1 MNPTAH
7 WSLVTVTLAD
17 ISNLKSMERRS
28 FLLSTSAV
36 ALSQLLIGCNQNNQP
51 TLNVEL
57 LKGSIPSQVVSR
69 FSQGLKAQLKFA
81 PVEQLQ
87 DSFEKLKDWQK
98 KTNAKEPERGFSL
111 PFIGFNQKP
120 AISDLVTMGD
130 FWLAQAIQNKLIKPL
145 EVEKIKEWS
154 ALPERWK
161 NLVRRND
168 KGQVDPKG
176 KVWAVPYRWGST
188 VIVYRRD
195 KFQELGW
202 KPTDWSDLW
211 RNDLQGRISL
221 LEQPREA
228 IGLVLKKLGQS
239 YNQENL
245 DKVPNLEK
253 ELVSLDRQVKFYSST
268 KYLEPLIV
276 GDTWLA
282 VGWSNDVIQT
292 LGRYPQ
298 LAVVVPKS
306 GTAIWT
312 DLWVSPAG
320 KENEDL
326 VYKWIDF
333 CLTPEVAQEII
344 LFAKSN
350 SPVMVN
356 LPKSDMQ
363 ESLRNL
369 LQMNSNVLDKS
380 DFLLPLSPTAM
391 NQYESLFARIRG

>member
-1 MNPTAH
+1 
-7 WSLVTVTLAD
+7 
-17 ISNLKSMERRS
+17 MERRS
-28 FLLSTSAV
+28 FLLSTSAL
-36 ALSQLLIGCNQNNQP
+36 ALSQLLIGCGENNQP
-51 TLNVEL
+51 TLNVQL
-57 LKGSIPSQVVSR
+57 LKGSIPGQVVSQ

-81 PVEQLQ
+81 PVEQLEHLL
-87 DSFEKLKDWQK
+87 EKLKDWQK
-98 KTNAKEPERGFSL
+98 KTNTKGSEWGFSF
-111 PFIGFNQKP
+111 PFIGSNQKS
-120 AISDLVTMGD
+120 ATSDLVTMGD
-130 FWLAQAIQNKLIKPL
+130 FWLTQAIGDKLIKPL
-145 EVEKIKEWS
+145 DETKIKQWS
-154 ALPERWK
+154 ALPKRWQ
-161 NLVRRND
+161 NLVTRNE
-168 KGQVDPKG
+168 KGQIDPNG

-202 KPTDWSDLW
+202 TPTDWSDLW
-211 RNDLQGRISL
+211 RNELKGRISV

-282 VGWSNDVIQT
+282 VGWSNDVVQT

-306 GTAIWT
+306 GTAIWA

-320 KENEDL
+320 KENGDL
-326 VYKWIDF
+326 LYQWVDF
-333 CLTPEVAQEII
+333 CLTPQIAREIS
-344 LFAKSN
+344 LLTKTN
-350 SPVMVN
+350 SPAIAN
-356 LPKSDMQ
+356 LPKSDLQ

-369 LQMNSNVLDKS
+369 LQMNTEVFDKS
-380 DFLLPLSPTAM
+380 DFLLPLSPTATA
-391 NQYESLFARIRG
+391 QYQSLFARIQG

>member
-1 MNPTAH
+1 
-7 WSLVTVTLAD
+7 
-17 ISNLKSMERRS
+17 MERRY
-28 FLLSTSAV
+28 FLLSTSTI

-51 TLNVEL
+51 TLNVQL
-57 LKGSIPSQVVSR
+57 LKGSIPSQVVSQ

-87 DSFEKLKDWQK
+87 DLFEKLKDWQK
-98 KTNAKEPERGFSL
+98 KTNTKEAEKGISL
-111 PFIGFNQKP
+111 PFIGSNQKS

-130 FWLAQAIQNKLIKPL
+130 FWLAQAIQDKLIKPL
-145 EVEKIKEWS
+145 EADKIKQWS
-154 ALPERWK
+154 ALPKRWQ
-161 NLVRRND
+161 NLVTRND
-168 KGQVDPKG
+168 KGLLDPKG

-245 DKVPNLEK
+245 DKVSNLEK
-253 ELVSLDRQVKFYSST
+253 ELVSLDKQVKFYSST

-282 VGWSNDVIQT
+282 VGWSNDVVQT

-306 GTAIWT
+306 GTAIWA

-326 VYKWIDF
+326 LYKWIDF
-333 CLTPEVAQEII
+333 CLTPQVAQEIS

-350 SPVMVN
+350 SPAMAN
-356 LPKSDMQ
+356 LPKSEMQ

-369 LQMNSNVLDKS
+369 LQMNTDVFDKS
-380 DFLLPLSPTAM
+380 DFLLPLSPSAM
-391 NQYESLFARIRG
+391 TQYQSLFARIRG